1 MPELKEFDFS
11 KLVLG
16 SVQFGMHYGISNQ
29 DGSPENEELN
39 QILDF
44 ANQIGVQIIDTAS
57 AYGSA
62 EERLG
67 IASKQFKIVSKI
79 RPGTAATDVQEELE
93 SSLNRLEQEQLYGL
107 LLHSFDDYQKDQSIW
122 AALKEMK
129 AQGKVERI
137 GFSLYKPEQLK
148 EVMENGHIP
157 DLIQVPFNLYDRRFQ
172 ALSELITRNKIEVH
186 VRSAFLQG
194 LFFFEADQLPGYFD
208 PITQKQEKFRKLCT
222 TNTKVI
228 STAINFILSQHWV
241 SKVLV
246 GVNSTGELKGIEE
259 SLLNE
264 VPISMESLNFMEE
277 SDEAMINPSLW

>member
-93 SSLNRLEQEQLYGL
+93 SSLNRLK
-107 LLHSFDDYQKDQSIW
+107 H
-122 AALKEMK
+122 
-129 AQGKVERI
+129 
-137 GFSLYKPEQLK
+137 
-148 EVMENGHIP
+148 
-157 DLIQVPFNLYDRRFQ
+157 
-172 ALSELITRNKIEVH
+172 
-186 VRSAFLQG
+186 
-194 LFFFEADQLPGYFD
+194 
-208 PITQKQEKFRKLCT
+208 
-222 TNTKVI
+222 
-228 STAINFILSQHWV
+228 
-241 SKVLV
+241 
-246 GVNSTGELKGIEE
+246 
-259 SLLNE
+259 
-264 VPISMESLNFMEE
+264 
-277 SDEAMINPSLW
+277 